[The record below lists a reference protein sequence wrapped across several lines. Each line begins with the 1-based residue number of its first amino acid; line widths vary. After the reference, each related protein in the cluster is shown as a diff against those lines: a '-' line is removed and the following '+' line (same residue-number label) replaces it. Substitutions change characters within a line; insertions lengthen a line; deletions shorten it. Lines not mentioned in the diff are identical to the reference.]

1 MKLSR
6 LEKETIILFN
16 EAEDYAE
23 VYTFNGKLQKQL
35 ARLAGQYPEQFILKS
50 KDQWG
55 AVTYIVPKKRIC
67 VNAPKPGNRIQTKR
81 ISAEFEREDEN
92 IGSVY
97 QFTM

>member
-16 EAEDYAE
+16 EVEEYAE

-35 ARLAGQYPEQFILKS
+35 ARLSIQYPKQFILKS

-55 AVTYIVPKKRIC
+55 AATYIVPKKRVC

-81 ISAEFEREDEN
+81 ITSEFETEN
-92 IGSVY
+92 DSVGSVY
-97 QFTM
+97 RFTM

>member
-1 MKLSR
+1 MKLCR

-16 EAEDYAE
+16 EAEDHAE

-35 ARLAGQYPEQFILKS
+35 ARLSSQYPEQFILKS

-81 ISAEFEREDEN
+81 ISDEFEQETDSA
-92 IGSVY
+92 GSVY
-97 QFTM
+97 RFTM